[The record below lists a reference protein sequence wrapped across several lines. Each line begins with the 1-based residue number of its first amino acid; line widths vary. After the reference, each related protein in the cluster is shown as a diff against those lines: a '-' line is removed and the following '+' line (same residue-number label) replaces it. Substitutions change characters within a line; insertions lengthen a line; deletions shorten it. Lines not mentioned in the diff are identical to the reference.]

1 MKVHNDDGF
10 VAATG
15 MLAINPGS
23 RIRRAVIESA
33 DEGGGVVEGIIC
45 PSRYRGPGNHG
56 LKKQQGLESAYTRK
70 LIKGTGL
77 EDKQWGEVVE
87 YLRWERGSAL
97 L

>member
-1 MKVHNDDGF
+1 MKVHDDDEF

-15 MLAINPGS
+15 MLAFNPGS
-23 RIRRAVIESA
+23 RIRRAGFERA

-45 PSRYRGPGNHG
+45 PSRYREPGNHG
-56 LKKQQGLESAYTRK
+56 LKKQQGLESAYTRR
-70 LIKGTGL
+70 LIAGTGL
-77 EDKQWGEVVE
+77 QDKQWGEVVE